1 MFPGLLVKLRPTTPW
16 RIAADTPGRERV
28 DSLYRSDSLY
38 SAVTLAMQ
46 ELGHLEEWLAATA
59 TAPEP
64 AVRFSCAYPY
74 FHSTLMIVPPRNLWP
89 LPPSPRVRWKAARYV
104 PLHVV
109 ELLLNDPDAKLR
121 EDEGWKVDADSEC
134 LLPASPS
141 GKQYGP
147 FRVSTRHTTAVDR
160 LTGAA
165 DQSVA
170 TACLEF
176 APDAGLWFTAVFSG
190 EEAHAKWAGPLKAA
204 IRLLADSG
212 FGGERSLGW
221 GRSAPPVFSEGNFPQ
236 MLLKTPLP
244 LTAAAVVVAPPA
256 PLAAVAPVAEPV
268 DQLVAEPIADPV
280 PVDEAV
286 EAAPPVEGQGEV
298 TETPMVADGEPAPA
312 AEAAPEPLPESA
324 GEPVPEPM
332 PEPVATAPAA
342 EPEHPVA
349 APVNAY
355 WLLSLFSPAERDA
368 VDWSRG
374 AYSVL
379 ERAGRTGGVQGAGAL
394 KRSVRMIAEGSVLV
408 SQGPLRGSA
417 PDVAPDG
424 HPHPVYRSGFALAI
438 PIVWRGAA

>member
-38 SAVTLAMQ
+38 SAVTLAME

-74 FHSTLMIVPPRNLWP
+74 FHSTLMIVPPRSLWP

-104 PLHVV
+104 PLPVV
-109 ELLLNDPDAKLR
+109 EMLLNDPDAKLR

-147 FRVSTRHTTAVDR
+147 FRVAMRHTTAVDR

-165 DQSVA
+165 GQSVA

-190 EEAHAKWAGPLKAA
+190 GEAREKWTGPLKAA
-204 IRLLADSG
+204 IRLLSDSG

-236 MLLKTPLP
+236 MLLKTPL
-244 LTAAAVVVAPPA
+244 A
-256 PLAAVAPVAEPV
+256 VAEPV
-268 DQLVAEPIADPV
+268 APAPAPATPLPDEVAEA
-280 PVDEAV
+280 ASV
-286 EAAPPVEGQGEV
+286 EAAPAGIAPLPLEGE
-298 TETPMVADGEPAPA
+298 APPE
-312 AEAAPEPLPESA
+312 AEAAPESS
-324 GEPVPEPM
+324 PEPALEPA
-332 PEPVATAPAA
+332 PEPVSAEAVA
-342 EPEHPVA
+342 EPEPPA
-349 APVNAY
+349 PAPVTAY

-374 AYSVL
+374 AYTVL
-379 ERAGRTGGVQGAGAL
+379 ERGGRTGGVQNAGAL
-394 KRSVRMIAEGSVLV
+394 KRSVRMIAEGSVIV
-408 SQGPLRGSA
+408 SQGPLRGAA
-417 PDVAPDG
+417 PDVAPSG

>member
-74 FHSTLMIVPPRNLWP
+74 FHSTLMVVPPRNLWP

-109 ELLLNDPDAKLR
+109 EMLLNDPDAKLR

-147 FRVSTRHTTAVDR
+147 FRVSMRHTTAVDR
-160 LTGAA
+160 LTGVA

-176 APDAGLWFTAVFSG
+176 APDAGLWFTAVFSS

-221 GRSAPPVFSEGNFPQ
+221 GRSAAPVITEGNFPQ

-244 LTAAAVVVAPPA
+244 LPAAAVVAPAA
-256 PLAAVAPVAEPV
+256 PVVEAAVAPVVEEPVTEVAAESVPTEESVEAAAPVEGEGEPAPEAEAAAEPV
-268 DQLVAEPIADPV
+268 
-280 PVDEAV
+280 V
-286 EAAPPVEGQGEV
+286 EAAPP
-298 TETPMVADGEPAPA
+298 EPEPELVPA
-312 AEAAPEPLPESA
+312 A
-324 GEPVPEPM
+324 PV
-332 PEPVATAPAA
+332 A
-342 EPEHPVA
+342 EPEPP
-349 APVNAY
+349 APVSVQAY

-374 AYSVL
+374 AYAVL
-379 ERAGRTGGVQGAGAL
+379 ERAGRTGGVHGAGAL

-408 SQGPLRGSA
+408 SQGPLRGAA